1 MNKKP
6 LPPEITAALTADPL
20 LVMGRDL
27 GQIDDAD
34 YKSLDEQQRQRAG
47 DLDTIKLEDCA
58 VNYND
63 RRIIVPPDRI
73 AKLREGMAVSG
84 PPLPSG
90 STVKTVGNGWFEISE
105 LPTMTWF
112 GDLIVESD
120 RSQP

>member
-6 LPPEITAALTADPL
+6 LPPEITAVLTADPL
-20 LVMGRDL
+20 LVMARDL

-34 YKSLDEQQRQRAG
+34 YKSLDELQRRRAG
-47 DLDTIKLEDCA
+47 DLEAMKIDDCA

-63 RRIIVPPDRI
+63 PRIIVPHDHV

-112 GDLIVESD
+112 GDLIVESN